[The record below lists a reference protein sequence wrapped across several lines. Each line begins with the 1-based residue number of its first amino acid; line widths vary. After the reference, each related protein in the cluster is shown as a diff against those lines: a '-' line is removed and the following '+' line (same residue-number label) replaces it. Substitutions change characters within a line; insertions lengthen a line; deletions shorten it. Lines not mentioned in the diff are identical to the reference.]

1 MYTHTHTHNYTV
13 YHVHVASPQK
23 LTDYILLSQIL
34 LSLSLSF
41 SLSLSLSPP
50 SGGIP
55 NMKHVLLLVGS
66 KVLAICGRS
75 PQLPTADLLL
85 LILMTT
91 NLYQHDPFLQGV
103 CMCTYMYMYMIV
115 LNILFLIM

>member
-1 MYTHTHTHNYTV
+1 M

-23 LTDYILLSQIL
+23 LTGYIL
-34 LSLSLSF
+34 LSLSLS
-41 SLSLSLSPP
+41 LSLPFSF

-103 CMCTYMYMYMIV
+103 CVRTCTCTCT
-115 LNILFLIM
+115 

>member
-1 MYTHTHTHNYTV
+1 
-13 YHVHVASPQK
+13 
-23 LTDYILLSQIL
+23 
-34 LSLSLSF
+34 
-41 SLSLSLSPP
+41 
-50 SGGIP
+50 
-55 NMKHVLLLVGS
+55 MKHVLLLVGS

-103 CMCTYMYMYMIV
+103 HVYMYMYVHVCMYCNVHVHVCQIV
-115 LNILFLIM
+115 FLTM

>member
-1 MYTHTHTHNYTV
+1 
-13 YHVHVASPQK
+13 
-23 LTDYILLSQIL
+23 
-34 LSLSLSF
+34 
-41 SLSLSLSPP
+41 
-50 SGGIP
+50 
-55 NMKHVLLLVGS
+55 MKHVLLLVGS

-103 CMCTYMYMYMIV
+103 YVYVHVHVHDCFKYFIFNNVTHM
-115 LNILFLIM
+115 L